1 MCFLSSLIL
10 CFFFYCLVVFDF
22 VFPFFWLF
30 IFCHT
35 LVYLQCH
42 FIFVFSPFLEKGVW
56 DYNCDIG
63 ILIGYLLNISG
74 GPVDRFD
81 QWYPSENRVTLIQTW
96 LIVRWASSVWCNKID
111 REWCYDAFLYATFNL
126 TTFNRM
132 NNCTNAELFYKI
144 FTVDICLLIQYF
156 TYCVYFLF

>member
-1 MCFLSSLIL
+1 M
-10 CFFFYCLVVFDF
+10 
-22 VFPFFWLF
+22 FPFFWLF

-111 REWCYDAFLYATFNL
+111 REWCYDAFLYATL
-126 TTFNRM
+126 EWIIVQM
-132 NNCTNAELFYKI
+132 QNCSIKSL
-144 FTVDICLLIQYF
+144 LLIYAYWF
-156 TYCVYFLF
+156 SILPIASIFFSSSFSEGLILESFDWPWNLMIIK